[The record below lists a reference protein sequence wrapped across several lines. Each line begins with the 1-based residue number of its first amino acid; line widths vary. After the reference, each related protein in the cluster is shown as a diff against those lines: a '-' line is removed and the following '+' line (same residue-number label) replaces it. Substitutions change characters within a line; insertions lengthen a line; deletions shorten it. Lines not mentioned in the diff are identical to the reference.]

1 MEPNLKTLSISA
13 FCFLETLKDNVLN
26 LSTLSS
32 LTTNCNDVMRSF
44 VSFSSRLLENG
55 YRSKILDNVDI
66 DWQIFYKK

>member
-1 MEPNLKTLSISA
+1 MEPNLETLSICA